1 MPRTDDFS
9 RRRTTKH
16 LTAKVVSTGRFNS
29 NYFFLFNEKLII
41 IFL

>member
-16 LTAKVVSTGRFNS
+16 LTAKVVSTGRFN
-29 NYFFLFNEKLII
+29 LIFI
-41 IFL
+41 I